1 MVLRGDMTVLYVL
14 IGLLGASVVANLF
27 QFLNKYR
34 SKASLTNLEYKTI
47 RALQNAKREVEKSD
61 TGKSDPSANDLT
73 DFMRDFSSSG
83 EIKPILKILN
93 QRGLVYSYPNPGGSG
108 EFWRLNKKKV
118 DL

>member
-83 EIKPILKILN
+83 
-93 QRGLVYSYPNPGGSG
+93 RGQAYFENLEPAGSG
-108 EFWRLNKKKV
+108 L
-118 DL
+118 